1 MNPLRWPFRAQFFL
15 GFLICAGLLGYA
27 IFLQL
32 KMGLEPC
39 PLCIFQ
45 RLAFA
50 ALGLLFLIGAL
61 HGPSNRPGRATY
73 GVLAF
78 IAAAVGVGIAARH
91 FYVQMLPPEMGST
104 CGPPLAFLSE
114 TMGPLEV
121 FRTVLTGTGN
131 CGNIDWTFLGLTMPM
146 WSAVWFVLLALWA
159 LVVSLR
165 KVKR

>member
-61 HGPSNRPGRATY
+61 HGPSNRPAYRWCTA
-73 GVLAF
+73 
-78 IAAAVGVGIAARH
+78 
-91 FYVQMLPPEMGST
+91 
-104 CGPPLAFLSE
+104 
-114 TMGPLEV
+114 
-121 FRTVLTGTGN
+121 
-131 CGNIDWTFLGLTMPM
+131 
-146 WSAVWFVLLALWA
+146 WSAT
-159 LVVSLR
+159 R
-165 KVKR
+165 PTPRCC

>member
-50 ALGLLFLIGAL
+50 ALG
-61 HGPSNRPGRATY
+61 S
-73 GVLAF
+73 
-78 IAAAVGVGIAARH
+78 
-91 FYVQMLPPEMGST
+91 
-104 CGPPLAFLSE
+104 
-114 TMGPLEV
+114 
-121 FRTVLTGTGN
+121 
-131 CGNIDWTFLGLTMPM
+131 
-146 WSAVWFVLLALWA
+146 
-159 LVVSLR
+159 VSYTHL
-165 KVKR
+165 

>member
-91 FYVQMLPPEMGST
+91 GLHPAQMAIAFCMARPFPCIPIIGATDLTQLEIA
-104 CGPPLAFLSE
+104 LAAAD
-114 TMGPLEV
+114 V
-121 FRTVLTGTGN
+121 VLDAEILAE
-131 CGNIDWTFLGLTMPM
+131 IDAAHRAHPMPY
-146 WSAVWFVLLALWA
+146 
-159 LVVSLR
+159 
-165 KVKR
+165 

>member
-61 HGPSNRPGRATY
+61 HGRQPPGPGHLRRGLLSLPQPWVLASPRAT
-73 GVLAF
+73 
-78 IAAAVGVGIAARH
+78 
-91 FYVQMLPPEMGST
+91 ST
-104 CGPPLAFLSE
+104 CRCCRRKWAPP
-114 TMGPLEV
+114 
-121 FRTVLTGTGN
+121 
-131 CGNIDWTFLGLTMPM
+131 
-146 WSAVWFVLLALWA
+146 
-159 LVVSLR
+159 VVRRWPS
-165 KVKR
+165 